1 VKFPLLSINMPVYN
15 GACYIKESI
24 QSILSQTFSD
34 FELIIIDDGSTDN
47 TVAIIEEFKDSR
59 IRVVYNSKKTGL
71 AHVRNKAILE
81 SKGKYIALLDSDD
94 ISYPDRFKLQVD
106 FLNRNPSHC
115 LVCGWTDIIDAN
127 GNITGQEYFNYSDK
141 EIAAA
146 LFFHNCISQSSVML
160 RKSMLPSV
168 APYHPAFPPAE
179 DYHLWVRMAKS
190 HPMHIIKKP
199 LIKYRVHSTNTSAI
213 KQEQGNPPEYAILA
227 FQCENLG
234 LFGFSNDELG
244 VQLALVYNCYS
255 NDREFLIK
263 LNTFYQ
269 KVIQANRQSKI
280 YLPAVF
286 ERMIKKYMRLPLQSY
301 FVRKQ
306 YGMNELKDLY
316 GSLLKAAYYLSA
328 VDKAKIIL
336 KCIFKYKPK
345 LANFFNV
352 SLFI

>member
-1 VKFPLLSINMPVYN
+1 MSTPLVSVNMPIYN
-15 GACYIKESI
+15 GERFIKEAI
-24 QSILSQTFSD
+24 QSVLDQTFSD
-34 FELIIIDDGSTDN
+34 FELIIINDGSTDN

-59 IRVVYNSKKTGL
+59 IRLVNNSKKTGL

-81 SKGKYIALLDSDD
+81 SKGKYISLLDSDD
-94 ISYPDRFKLQVD
+94 IAYTNRFNLQVD
-106 FLNRNPSHC
+106 FLNKNPSHC

-127 GNITGQEYFNYSDK
+127 GNITGQEYFNYSDN
-141 EIAAA
+141 EIASA

-160 RKSMLPSV
+160 RKSMLPST

-190 HPMHIIKKP
+190 HPMHIIKQP

-213 KQEQGNPPEYAILA
+213 KQEQDNSPEYAILA

-244 VQLALVYNCYS
+244 LQLALVFKCYS

-280 YLPAVF
+280 YLPAIF
-286 ERMIKKYMRLPLQSY
+286 EPMIKKYMRWPLQSY
-301 FVRKQ
+301 FVRKH

-316 GSLLKAAYYLSA
+316 GSLLNATYYLSA
-328 VDKAKIIL
+328 GDKAKITL
-336 KCIFKYKPK
+336 KCIIKYKPK
-345 LANFFNV
+345 LAKFYNV
-352 SLFI
+352 PLFI